1 MREVHWGEAFNAAT
15 QYQTRDKVLLVMF
28 ADSECEICNMMLPV
42 VADQEALY
50 PDDYEVLV
58 VKDQTGFPFPPSAT
72 PIGFA
77 FIPNC
82 PDQMPLKRVGAAP
95 PEAIIQD
102 VGRQV
107 KAFKTG
113 KSYKELVDE
122 ENSSK

>member
-1 MREVHWGEAFNAAT
+1 MRIVHWGEALNSAF
-15 QYQTRDKVLLVMF
+15 QYQERDKVLLVMF
-28 ADSECEICNMMLPV
+28 ADEECEICNMMLPIIEE
-42 VADQEALY
+42 QEAIY
-50 PDDYEVLV
+50 PEHYEVLV

-77 FIPNC
+77 FIPRC
-82 PDQMPLKRVGAAP
+82 PDKMPLKRVGAAP

-102 VGRQV
+102 IGRQV

-122 ENSSK
+122 ENSNK